1 MRPVPAPLPP
11 TSEVAHPARG
21 LSHGPSE
28 RVTAVGSSQV
38 AAKESR
44 VEEALIQ
51 EARRRHRRRRRIVA
65 SLFMVVALVLTGIAG
80 GFVIKRLG
88 GARPAAA
95 GYVNRS
101 LSVPHARRYVE
112 PKAPGA
118 LAIGPNGNLF
128 VADNTRDQVLE
139 RLGNGHFVVVAGNG
153 KHGFPGDGGPAVKAE
168 INDPGGMA
176 FGPGGALY
184 FADSGNNRVRRVGI
198 NGSIT
203 TVVGTPGRWSGPA
216 TDGERALQAH
226 LSSPSDVAFGP
237 DGQLYIADTA
247 TTRSSASARPRGWRS
262 LLATPTCTTPAST
275 TWACRRLKPPQ
286 TVQLASLL
294 TEPVTCSFSG

>member
-1 MRPVPAPLPP
+1 MRPVPAPLPR

-21 LSHGPSE
+21 PAHGPSE

-88 GARPAAA
+88 WARPAAA

-101 LSVPHARRYVE
+101 LSVPYARSYVE

-118 LAIGPNGNLF
+118 LAIGPDGNLF
-128 VADNTRDQVLE
+128 VADDTRDQVLE

-153 KHGFPGDGGPAVKAE
+153 KHGFWGDGGPAVKAE

-176 FGPGGALY
+176 L
-184 FADSGNNRVRRVGI
+184 
-198 NGSIT
+198 
-203 TVVGTPGRWSGPA
+203 GPA
-216 TDGERALQAH
+216 ERSTL
-226 LSSPSDVAFGP
+226 P
-237 DGQLYIADTA
+237 IRA
-247 TTRSSASARPRGWRS
+247 TTGSGGSGSMGPS
-262 LLATPTCTTPAST
+262 
-275 TWACRRLKPPQ
+275 PQ
-286 TVQLASLL
+286 
-294 TEPVTCSFSG
+294 